1 MQREV
6 AQALPIVGR
15 AWRSLADTYL
25 AEFRVSNSMAWCLVY
40 LNRIGPDAR
49 QIDLAQAIGI
59 TQPTT
64 ARALN
69 QLEAGGLIELAKD
82 PDDKRSNRLTLTEE
96 GKIQFE
102 KIEVRLASL
111 RKELFDG
118 IADAEIETTL
128 RVLGILS
135 SRILERRS

>member
-118 IADAEIETTL
+118 IADEEIETTL